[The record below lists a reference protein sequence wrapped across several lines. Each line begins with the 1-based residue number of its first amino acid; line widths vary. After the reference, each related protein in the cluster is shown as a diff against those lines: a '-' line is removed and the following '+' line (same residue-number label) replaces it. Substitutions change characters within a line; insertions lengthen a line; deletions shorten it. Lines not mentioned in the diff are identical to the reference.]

1 MEAMAS
7 EVYLPHAHPPFA
19 VTADVVLFTDD
30 LTHVVLVE
38 RGNEPFQGS
47 LAIPGGFVEI
57 DEDLSEAA
65 RRELAEETGL
75 EVPPDQLRQLGAYGA
90 PGRDPRMR
98 VVSVVFWAV
107 VAGDIEPTGG
117 SDAAAA
123 LLLPVDEVLA
133 EPDRLA
139 FDHHRI
145 LLDTLSAARF
155 AGGL

>member
-1 MEAMAS
+1 MTS
-7 EVYLPHAHPPFA
+7 EGYDPDARLPFA

-30 LTHVVLVE
+30 LSQVVLVE
-38 RGNEPFQGS
+38 RGNEPFKGA
-47 LAIPGGFVEI
+47 LAIPGGFVQI
-57 DEDLSEAA
+57 DEDLSDAA
-65 RRELAEETGL
+65 ARELAEETGL
-75 EVPPDQLRQLGAYGA
+75 DMPPEQLRQLGAYGA

-107 VAGDIEPTGG
+107 VAGDIEPRGG

-123 LLLPVDEVLA
+123 LLLSVDAVLA
-133 EPDRLA
+133 EPGRLA

-145 LLDTLSAARF
+145 LVDTLAAARF

>member
-1 MEAMAS
+1 METMTS
-7 EVYLPHAHPPFA
+7 EGYDPDAHLPFA
-19 VTADVVLFTDD
+19 VTADVALFTDD
-30 LTHVVLVE
+30 LSRVVLVE
-38 RGNEPFQGS
+38 RGNEPFKGA

-57 DEDLSEAA
+57 DEDLADAA
-65 RRELAEETGL
+65 RRELSEETGL
-75 EVPPDQLRQLGAYGA
+75 DVAPEQLHQLGAYGT

-107 VAGDIEPTGG
+107 VAGDLEPRGG

-123 LLLPVDEVLA
+123 LLLPVHEVLT
-133 EPDRLA
+133 EPGRLA

-145 LLDTLSAARF
+145 LVDTLAAARF